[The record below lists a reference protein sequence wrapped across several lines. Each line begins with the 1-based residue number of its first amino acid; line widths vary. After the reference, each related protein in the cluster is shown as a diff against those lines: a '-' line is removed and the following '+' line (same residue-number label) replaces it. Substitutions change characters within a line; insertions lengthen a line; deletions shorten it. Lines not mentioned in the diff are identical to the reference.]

1 MNDWFLS
8 DMKRVENAIRD
19 AGFVPYDQLFGYVMT
34 GNSAYIT
41 RRDGARET
49 VMQIDP
55 DLLRQYL
62 LHRKNT

>member
-1 MNDWFLS
+1 MNEWFLA

-19 AGFVPYDQLFGYVMT
+19 AGFVPYDQIYGYVMT

-49 VMQIDP
+49 VTGMDP
-55 DLLRQYL
+55 ELLRRYL
-62 LHRKNT
+62 LHRKTS

>member
-1 MNDWFLS
+1 MNDGFLK

-41 RRDGARET
+41 RRDGARES
-49 VMQIDP
+49 VSSMDP
-55 DLLRQYL
+55 ELLRRYL
-62 LHRKNT
+62 LQREL

>member
-62 LHRKNT
+62 LHRKNA

>member
-49 VMQIDP
+49 VIQIDP

-62 LHRKNT
+62 LHRKNA

>member
-8 DMKRVENAIRD
+8 DMKTVENAIRD
-19 AGFVPYDQLFGYVMT
+19 AGFVPYDQIYGYVLT

-49 VMQIDP
+49 VSKMDP
-55 DLLRQYL
+55 ELLRRYL
-62 LHRKNT
+62 LHRKKS